1 MVLGEGGEKCPR
13 KKAQARRDC
22 IHDTAG
28 DLGSKFERRSGG
40 EESGEEVQLYA
51 LSVPKLISLRSE
63 HTKRGMC

>member
-40 EESGEEVQLYA
+40 EESGEEVPLDFA
-51 LSVPKLISLRSE
+51 LRARL
-63 HTKRGMC
+63 